1 MMRKLRHENT
11 VSGDDVTRL
20 RGNYLLY
27 QNTQYYSM
35 QDLTQHCKR
44 EIRIYNHILI
54 DSWSKLFV
62 LKLYKVLS
70 SIRYPKTCYGVD
82 YSFS

>member
-35 QDLTQHCKR
+35 QDLTQHR
-44 EIRIYNHILI
+44 NTNI
-54 DSWSKLFV
+54 
-62 LKLYKVLS
+62 
-70 SIRYPKTCYGVD
+70 
-82 YSFS
+82 